1 MAAVEIISAKRRGQS
16 LGREAWLEFADA
28 AAIGTWS
35 ESQLAAM
42 LMAISLVG
50 LDDQETG
57 WLVEAM
63 AQTGSRIPV
72 ERFDRPA
79 VDKHSTGG
87 VGDKASL
94 VVAPLAAACGLDVPM
109 ISGRSLGHT
118 GGTLDKLES
127 IPGFRTTLSVDE
139 IVASVREAGCTIC
152 GASEEI
158 APADSVLYS
167 LRDLTATVDSIP
179 LICGSIL
186 SKKLSEG
193 IRGLVLDVKC
203 GSGAVFSSEPQSR
216 GLARALVASGE
227 AAGLSTMA
235 VLSDMA
241 SPLGRTVGNAIEVDE
256 AIDCLRGDGPDDLR
270 ELSLQLVGR
279 MLVSGGVCDE
289 VEAGV
294 GRATEA
300 LEAGQGM
307 ERFEKMILVQGGDP
321 RVLSGSGGVARQGNV
336 FVVRATRGGWVC
348 GLDALGIGRAA
359 AVLGGGAG
367 GASDRHA
374 GVRVL
379 AVVGSEVAE
388 GDGVLELQADDESR
402 LGSAVEGALA
412 SITIGDE
419 PAVSRETVLGTIGI
433 ESHRRAS
440 S

>member
-1 MAAVEIISAKRRGQS
+1 MLAVEIISEKRKGRS
-16 LGREAWLEFADA
+16 LGHEAWLEFADGA
-28 AAIGTWS
+28 ALGTWA

-42 LMAISLVG
+42 LMAIALVG

-63 AQTGSRIPV
+63 AQTGTRIPLD
-72 ERFDRPA
+72 RFDRPA

-127 IPGFRTTLSVDE
+127 IPGFRVTLSVE
-139 IVASVREAGCTIC
+139 ELVASVREAGCTIC
-152 GASEEI
+152 SASDEI

-167 LRDLTATVDSIP
+167 LRDSTATVDSIP

-186 SKKLSEG
+186 SKKLAEG
-193 IRGLVLDVKC
+193 ICGLVLDVKC
-203 GSGAVFSSEPQSR
+203 GSGAVFTNDSQSR

-227 AAGLSTMA
+227 AAGLSTTA
-235 VLSDMA
+235 VLSDME

-256 AIDCLRGDGPDDLR
+256 ALDCLRGDGPDDLR

-289 VEAGV
+289 VEPGIAM
-294 GRATEA
+294 AADA
-300 LEAGQGM
+300 LEAGLGM
-307 ERFEKMILVQGGDP
+307 ERFEKMVVVQGGDP
-321 RVLSGSGGVARQGNV
+321 RVLSGVTRRGNV
-336 FVVRATRGGWVC
+336 FIVRATRGGWVC

-359 AVLGGGAG
+359 AILGGGAG
-367 GASDRHA
+367 GRDDRHA

-379 AVVGSEVAE
+379 SLVGSEVVE
-388 GDGVLELQADDESR
+388 GDGVLELRSGDATR
-402 LGSAVEGALA
+402 LGAAVGVALA

-419 PAVSRETVLGTIGI
+419 PAVSRETVLGTIGP
-433 ESHRRAS
+433 ESHRGAS